1 MREITIAVVQFQ
13 PTLNEPDEN
22 IRRMSDFINKICTEQ
37 PVDLVVFPELTTTGH
52 ECGLRFTDYA
62 ETVPGPTVSRLAK
75 DASQYNTHLV
85 FGMVSKAKVESVL
98 YNTAVVI
105 GPDGELIGS
114 YGKVHLK
121 GEERLAF
128 RNGFR
133 FPVFET
139 EWGNLGVLVGWD
151 MAFPEAARSLTLD
164 GADVVAVCANWE
176 VPHQDEWRAYC
187 VARACENSVFI
198 AAANRVGE
206 EPSYQFFGDSMVL
219 SPRGERYT
227 GLEDN
232 AEGYGI
238 ARINLDLVRQ
248 AREEFQLFQ
257 CRQPLAY
264 RNVVRKY

>member
-1 MREITIAVVQFQ
+1 MTWWF
-13 PTLNEPDEN
+13 
-22 IRRMSDFINKICTEQ
+22 S
-37 PVDLVVFPELTTTGH
+37 PELTTTGH

-62 ETVPGPTVSRLAK
+62 ETVPGPTVSRIAK
-75 DASQYNTHLV
+75 DAAQYNTHVV

-151 MAFPEAARSLTLD
+151 MAFPGS
-164 GADVVAVCANWE
+164 GAQPGPGWRGRGGGVRQLGL
-176 VPHQDEWRAYC
+176 PHQDEWRAYC
-187 VARACENSVFI
+187 VARAAKTRSSSRRPT
-198 AAANRVGE
+198 AW
-206 EPSYQFFGDSMVL
+206 
-219 SPRGERYT
+219 
-227 GLEDN
+227 
-232 AEGYGI
+232 
-238 ARINLDLVRQ
+238 ARS
-248 AREEFQLFQ
+248 
-257 CRQPLAY
+257 
-264 RNVVRKY
+264 

>member
-62 ETVPGPTVSRLAK
+62 ETVPGPTVSRIAK
-75 DASQYNTHLV
+75 DAGNTTPMSSSAWCP
-85 FGMVSKAKVESVL
+85 GAKVESVL

-151 MAFPEAARSLTLD
+151 MAFPEAARSLALD
-164 GADVVAVCANWE
+164 GADVVAVCANRE
-176 VPHQDEWRAYC
+176 GLPHQDEWRAYC
-187 VARACENSVFI
+187 VARACENSVFV

-206 EPSYQFFGDSMVL
+206 EPSYQFFGDSMAR
-219 SPRGERYT
+219 SARAA
-227 GLEDN
+227 N
-232 AEGYGI
+232 ATPAWKI
-238 ARINLDLVRQ
+238 MPKATALRASTWTWCARR
-248 AREEFQLFQ
+248 ARSFSSSSAAS
-257 CRQPLAY
+257 RWPIGMW
-264 RNVVRKY
+264 

>member
-62 ETVPGPTVSRLAK
+62 ETVPGPTVSRIAK
-75 DASQYNTHLV
+75 DAAQYNTHVV

-151 MAFPEAARSLTLD
+151 MAFPEAARSLALD
-164 GADVVAVCANWE
+164 GAD
-176 VPHQDEWRAYC
+176 
-187 VARACENSVFI
+187 RACENSVFV